1 MADAYPESKAFA
13 PKERSDCRR
22 NKGCALPASSIG
34 LSWVFPMSP
43 GCPRH
48 WCEVLGL
55 GVSRRAHLVEKNAHI
70 CHSWPLCLL
79 LRHLLPVL
87 CTPVSLDGFL
97 FQCRHYR
104 LHIKFL
110 RIKSSTATVFVS
122 ELIGFG

>member
-22 NKGCALPASSIG
+22 NKGFALPASRIG

-55 GVSRRAHLVEKNAHI
+55 GVSRRAHLVQKKCAHLPLLAPVPPAQTSTPSPV
-70 CHSWPLCLL
+70 HSC
-79 LRHLLPVL
+79 
-87 CTPVSLDGFL
+87 
-97 FQCRHYR
+97 
-104 LHIKFL
+104 
-110 RIKSSTATVFVS
+110 VFGCFFIPMPA
-122 ELIGFG
+122 LQITYQIPAN